1 MIREYPAVKTY
12 NATIKNYNATIKQLN
27 DLLPKTESKVKVDDG
42 FNDFVAGRRD

>member
-27 DLLPKTESKVKVDDG
+27 DLLLKTESKVKGDDG
-42 FNDFVAGRRD
+42 FIRNISD